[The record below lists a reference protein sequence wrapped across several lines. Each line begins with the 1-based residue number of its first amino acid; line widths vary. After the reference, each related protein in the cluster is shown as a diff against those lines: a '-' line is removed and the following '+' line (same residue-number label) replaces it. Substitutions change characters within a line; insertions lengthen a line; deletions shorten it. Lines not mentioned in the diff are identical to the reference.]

1 MRFTYYPGCASSSF
15 AREHDSSSRA
25 TSKLLGIDLAEL
37 ENWNCCGADSVR
49 SIDRFTSV
57 VLPVR
62 NLALSEK
69 TDLDLLVTCP
79 GCYQVFS
86 RARELCEEDGSLK
99 AKVNAALS
107 RLDLTYSGK
116 ARARHLLD
124 VIVNDI
130 GLTKISQGVKK
141 QLTSI
146 KAVPYYGCQHAGFPK
161 SARFDDP
168 QRPQTL
174 SRLIAALGAE
184 PVPFPSVTR
193 CCGGPLFMTHP
204 EAASKMTRNLLRS
217 AKDTGGQCIV
227 TTCELCH
234 FNLDA
239 RQSAIEKLYGEKYS
253 IPIVHFTQLLGL
265 GLGIDS
271 KTLGLD
277 RNIVPF
283 NFP

>member
-15 AREHDSSSRA
+15 AKEHDASSRA
-25 TSKLLGIDLAEL
+25 VSRLLGIDLTEL

-49 SIDRFTSV
+49 SVDRFASV
-57 VLPVR
+57 VLPAR

-69 TDLDLLVTCP
+69 VNLDLLVTCP

-86 RARELCEEDGSLK
+86 RVHELCEADGGLK
-99 AKVNAALS
+99 AKVNASLS
-107 RLDLTYSGK
+107 GLDLTYGGK
-116 ARARHLLD
+116 VRARHLLD

-130 GLTKISQGVKK
+130 GLTKISQGVKR
-141 QLTSI
+141 QLASI

-174 SRLIAALGAE
+174 SKLIAALGAE
-184 PVPFPSVTR
+184 PVAFPNATK

-204 EAASKMTRNLLRS
+204 EAASQMTRKLLRT
-217 AKDTGGQCIV
+217 AKDAGGQCIV
-227 TTCELCH
+227 TACELCH

-239 RQSAIEKLYGEKYS
+239 RQSAIEKQYHEKYS

-283 NFP
+283 NFS

>member
-1 MRFTYYPGCASSSF
+1 VRFAYYPGCASSSF
-15 AREHDSSSRA
+15 AREHDSSSR
-25 TSKLLGIDLAEL
+25 TVSKLLGIDLAEL
-37 ENWNCCGADSVR
+37 ENWNCCGADSAR

-57 VLPVR
+57 VLPAR

-69 TDLDLLVTCP
+69 ADLDLLVTCP

-86 RARELCEEDGSLK
+86 RVHELCEADGSLK
-99 AKVNAALS
+99 AKAEASLS
-107 RLDLTYSGK
+107 GLGLTYSGK

-124 VIVNDI
+124 VLVNDV
-130 GLTKISQGVKK
+130 GLAKISQEVKRP
-141 QLTSI
+141 LTSL
-146 KAVPYYGCQHAGFPK
+146 KVAPYYGCQHAGFPK

-174 SRLIAALGAE
+174 SKLIAAVGAE
-184 PVPFPSVTR
+184 PVAFPNATR

-204 EAASKMTRNLLRS
+204 EAASSMTRNILRS
-217 AKDTGGQCIV
+217 ASDAGGRCIV

-239 RQSAIEKLYGEKYS
+239 RQSAIEKQYGEKYS

-265 GLGIDS
+265 GLGIHS
-271 KTLGLD
+271 KMLGLD

-283 NFP
+283 NLS